1 MMSVETH
8 MAEVSTSVKER
19 EKQIR
24 ELGKAVA
31 AKGKQQPSPWLAFFV
46 CFDYEL
52 GQIYNHRGIL
62 VT

>member
-1 MMSVETH
+1 

-62 VT
+62 IT